1 MMLDKVT
8 ILAAVMAP
16 LATAILVML
25 IKRPRVVAWINL
37 VGATATSVVLF
48 WIVRQVAVT
57 GRFQKSLF
65 LVDELSALFLLILG
79 ILGFTV
85 SLFSVYYMEFERKTG
100 HITDKMVSRYYALLQ
115 LFIMT
120 MIFALVV
127 ENLGMLWVAIEATT
141 LVSALLVA
149 YYSNRS
155 SLEAAWK
162 YVMVCSVGITLALLG
177 TILLY
182 YAQVQVSPVEVQPL
196 SWLTLYA
203 EAPHFNPALVKLA
216 VGFLIIGY
224 GTKAGLAPMH
234 TWLPDAFSQAPSP
247 ISGVLSGALMSCAVY
262 AMIRNLAII
271 NQLPEVGGVAG
282 QLMTAFGVFSI
293 GIAVPFLLLQH
304 NVKRLLA
311 YSSVE
316 NTGLIVI
323 GIGTGTPLGIYGALL
338 HILNHA
344 VGKSALFFITGL
356 IVQQYRTKYIM
367 RIKGIITATPLLG
380 GLFVLLFLAVSG
392 LPPFGLFLSKLTII
406 QSLFFDGWELGIM
419 TLLLLGGVFAGMVYY
434 MLRMVFGSPPA
445 LLEERSVPFGM
456 KAAILLSLALLL
468 TTGFYVPDWLD
479 ALLRSAA
486 SIVTGGVK

>member
-1 MMLDKVT
+1 
-8 ILAAVMAP
+8 
-16 LATAILVML
+16 
-25 IKRPRVVAWINL
+25 
-37 VGATATSVVLF
+37 
-48 WIVRQVAVT
+48 
-57 GRFQKSLF
+57 
-65 LVDELSALFLLILG
+65 
-79 ILGFTV
+79 
-85 SLFSVYYMEFERKTG
+85 
-100 HITDKMVSRYYALLQ
+100 
-115 LFIMT
+115 
-120 MIFALVV
+120 
-127 ENLGMLWVAIEATT
+127 
-141 LVSALLVA
+141 
-149 YYSNRS
+149 
-155 SLEAAWK
+155 
-162 YVMVCSVGITLALLG
+162 
-177 TILLY
+177 
-182 YAQVQVSPVEVQPL
+182 
-196 SWLTLYA
+196 
-203 EAPHFNPALVKLA
+203 
-216 VGFLIIGY
+216 
-224 GTKAGLAPMH
+224 
-234 TWLPDAFSQAPSP
+234 
-247 ISGVLSGALMSCAVY
+247 MSCAVY

-406 QSLFFDGWELGIM
+406 QSLFFDGWELGIL

-445 LLEERSVPFGM
+445 LLEERPVPFGM

>member
-25 IKRPRVVAWINL
+25 IKKPRVVAWINL

-234 TWLPDAFSQAPSP
+234 TWLPDAYSQAPSP